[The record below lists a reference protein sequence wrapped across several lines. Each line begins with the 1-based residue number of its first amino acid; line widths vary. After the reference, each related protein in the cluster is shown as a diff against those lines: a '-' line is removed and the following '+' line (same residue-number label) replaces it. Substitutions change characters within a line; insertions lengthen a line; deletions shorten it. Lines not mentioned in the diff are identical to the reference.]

1 MKNILAA
8 SPGVLFVDS
17 NYEDDLADAEPLRHS
32 DLGSGSDTLSKAVSG
47 NIPDIHDDAEMLCA
61 KMQ

>member
-17 NYEDDLADAEPLRHS
+17 NYDDDLADAEPLRHS

-47 NIPDIHDDAEMLCA
+47 NIPDMHDDAEMHCA

>member
-1 MKNILAA
+1 MKNISAA

-32 DLGSGSDTLSKAVSG
+32 DLGSGSDTLSKAVS
-47 NIPDIHDDAEMLCA
+47 IPDIHDDAEMLCA

>member
-17 NYEDDLADAEPLRHS
+17 NYEEDLADAEPLRHS
-32 DLGSGSDTLSKAVSG
+32 DLGSGSDTLSKAVS
-47 NIPDIHDDAEMLCA
+47 ILDIHDDAEMLCA

>member
-32 DLGSGSDTLSKAVSG
+32 DLGSGSDTLSKAVS
-47 NIPDIHDDAEMLCA
+47 IHDDAEMLCA